1 MFKIFIDTDILVYG
15 FDGADRQKQ
24 KAARQALKQSQESGS
39 GVISTQVLQEF
50 YVTATKKLGM
60 DPLVA
65 KDLLDSFDV
74 FEIVV
79 VSPSLIASA
88 VDCQVLAKLSF
99 WDALI
104 VAAAEASK
112 CETLWSEDFQRGRML
127 RGMRIDNPLL
137 A

>member
-1 MFKIFIDTDILVYG
+1 MSKIFIDTNILVYG
-15 FDGADRQKQ
+15 FDGADKQKQ
-24 KAARQALKQSQESGS
+24 KAARQALKKSQESGS

-112 CETLWSEDFQRGRML
+112 CETLWSEDFQRGRVL

>member
-1 MFKIFIDTDILVYG
+1 MAKIFIDTNILVYG
-15 FDGADRQKQ
+15 FDGADRHKQ
-24 KAARQALKQSQESGS
+24 KSARQALKRSQEAGS
-39 GVISTQVLQEF
+39 GVISTQVMQEF

-60 DPLVA
+60 DPLIA
-65 KDLLDSFDV
+65 KNLLDSFDV

-79 VSPSLIASA
+79 ISPSLIASA
-88 VDCQVLAKLSF
+88 VDFQVLAKLSF

-112 CETLWSEDFQRGRML
+112 CDTLWSEDFQRGRTL
-127 RGMRIDNPLL
+127 KGIHIDNPLL